1 MLRDIYK
8 AAANGVVGVFEFLDS
23 CVRVAHGIHL
33 KRDPLLEHNTNVI
46 ILGNGPSL
54 KHDLAMVERITQRN
68 DTDLWCVNFF
78 GNSNE
83 YVKLRPTNY
92 VIADP
97 GHWEENVTDELKKDR
112 EEFLEHVTQATRW
125 HVLFHFPYSAKGSAF
140 VGRLSAHPQIKIR
153 FFNNTSV
160 PCRNREIL
168 FALYRRELAMP
179 VCQNVLVPALF
190 LAILSNYKR
199 ILLVGADHSWHRD
212 LVVKNTT
219 VMICD
224 RHFYDDE
231 TALKPFFKN
240 RSETYSMAEI
250 FHIYGTIFSQYDL
263 LDAFAHAMKVD
274 IVNGSSLTFIDSF
287 KQIELRDF

>member
-8 AAANGVVGVFEFLDS
+8 AAANTVISTFEFLDS
-23 CVRVAHGIHL
+23 CVRVAYGLQFERI
-33 KRDPLLEHNTNVI
+33 PLLKQNTNAI

-54 KHDLAMVERITQRN
+54 RDDLEMVERIAQRQ

-78 GNSNE
+78 GNSPE
-83 YVKLRPTNY
+83 YVKHRPNNY

-97 GHWEENVTDELKKDR
+97 GHWQDDVTEELKKAR
-112 EEFLEHVTQATRW
+112 EDFLNHVTQTTQW
-125 HVLFHFPYSAKGSAF
+125 DVLFHFPYSAKESAF
-140 VGRLSAHPQIKIR
+140 VRRLSANRHIGIR
-153 FFNNTSV
+153 FFNHTTV
-160 PCRNREIL
+160 PCRIRAIL

-179 VCQNVLVPALF
+179 APQNVLVPALF
-190 LAILSNYKR
+190 LAILSNYQKV
-199 ILLVGADHSWHRD
+199 LLVGADHSWHRD
-212 LVVKNTT
+212 IIVKNST

-231 TALKPFFKN
+231 PDLKPFYKN
-240 RSETYSMAEI
+240 SSETFSMAEI
-250 FHIYGTIFSQYDL
+250 FNIFGKVFSQYDL
-263 LDAFAHAMKVD
+263 LAAFANAMKVD